1 MMRQLLNLHKR
12 LEMMAV
18 SDILIRGMEMP
29 KSCDVCP
36 FVGTND
42 DLMSDDYR
50 YLYCGFPYMGQFVT
64 DYEATRHPDCP
75 LVPLPEGHG
84 RLGDLD
90 ALEVKLREEA
100 LQHTCIGDLNRMI
113 LGVGEV
119 IDRIRMA
126 DTIVPAEGGKE

>member
-1 MMRQLLNLHKR
+1 
-12 LEMMAV
+12 MA
-18 SDILIRGMEMP
+18 DILIRGMEMP

-64 DYEATRHPDCP
+64 DYEATRHADCP

-84 RLGDLD
+84 RLIDADSLIGRLHNTYFHDGDD
-90 ALEVKLREEA
+90 RSIVYKAIEES
-100 LQHTCIGDLNRMI
+100 H
-113 LGVGEV
+113 
-119 IDRIRMA
+119 
-126 DTIVPAEGGKE
+126 TIVPAEGGQNDV

>member
-1 MMRQLLNLHKR
+1 
-12 LEMMAV
+12 MA
-18 SDILIRGMEMP
+18 DILIRGMEMP

-64 DYEATRHPDCP
+64 DYEATRRADCP

-90 ALEVKLREEA
+90 ALEAKFREEA
-100 LQHTCIGDLNRMI
+100 LEHTLIGDLNRMT

-126 DTIVPAEGGKE
+126 DTIVPAEGGTDECSEN